1 MSGYTRLEWFLFFS
15 LFIPVKAI
23 CGSVAAVFALSAWV
37 LAVVFVV
44 RVRLKDQKDETVTE
58 KQEAT
63 EARGRQ
69 ERSADEH
76 GTEQEKERA
85 RLYSTLG
92 LLPSASREE
101 VTRAYR
107 KLTRQYHPD
116 KVNHLGEEFVE
127 MAHEKFKTIQ
137 EVYETLISMYHEND
151 GVSSGREKVT
161 ERSSV

>member
-1 MSGYTRLEWFLFFS
+1 MVGTR
-15 LFIPVKAI
+15 
-23 CGSVAAVFALSAWV
+23 SAWV
-37 LAVVFVV
+37 LAVLFIVW
-44 RVRLKDQKDETVTE
+44 VRLKDQTDETE
-58 KQEAT
+58 RQEAT

-69 ERSADEH
+69 EQNAAEN
-76 GTEQEKERA
+76 GTEQKEERA

-137 EVYETLISMYHEND
+137 DVYETLISMYHEND